1 MIDTDTAALCE
12 PQIRH
17 AKRRSRSN
25 ELGAEISEL
34 CAYVNAASA
43 SLLLKIRE
51 FDRDELWKLDGA
63 FSCAHWLNWKCGI
76 GMNAAREKVRVAN
89 ALSDLPKTRERFAT
103 GELSYSKVRAMTR
116 IATPDNENYLLTI
129 AHNGTAFHMEAL
141 VSKYRRAKSLQ
152 DLQEATGVAGVL
164 RAQWG
169 RGDQGQAGG

>member
-1 MIDTDTAALCE
+1 MFDAATVPLSE

-17 AKRRSRSN
+17 AQRRRRSN

-34 CAYVNAASA
+34 CAYINAASA
-43 SLLLKIRE
+43 SLLHKIGE
-51 FDRDELWKLDGA
+51 FERDELWKLDGA
-63 FSCAHWLNWKCGI
+63 FSCAQWLNWKCGI

-116 IATPDNENYLLTI
+116 IATPDNETDLGTI

-152 DLQEATGVAGVL
+152 DRQEADEQHEQ
-164 RAQWG
+164 RDW
-169 RGDQGQAGG
+169 RG